1 MLQSF
6 VMFELLMTSPNDDD
20 DDDEM
25 MFMVAIYSLQIELK
39 IRHLGCRVVYY

>member
-6 VMFELLMTSPNDDD
+6 VMFELLMTSPN